1 VPGRTVR
8 DMSEC
13 ERCAEFARELAA
25 IDQQVGVHETA
36 ELSGAVPSGSTRP
49 KLRLAVVWG
58 IARCATSVLSF
69 VRAMPARSNRGRR
82 RVVSGED
89 YL

>member
-1 VPGRTVR
+1 
-8 DMSEC
+8 MLEC
-13 ERCAEFARELAA
+13 EQCAEFARELAA
-25 IDQQVGVHETA
+25 IVQHVGEYDRA

-49 KLRLAVVWG
+49 KLRLAVARR
-58 IARCATSVLSF
+58 IASCAIAVLCF
-69 VRAMPARSNRGRR
+69 VRAIAPLSNRGHR

>member
-1 VPGRTVR
+1 MPGRTVR
-8 DMSEC
+8 DMLEC

-25 IDQQVGVHETA
+25 LVQHVGEYDRA

-82 RVVSGED
+82 RVMSGENC
-89 YL
+89 L